1 MSFGPVFSEA
11 RDGERIRT
19 QLIRV
24 REHMLAAAR
33 QGRWLSVER
42 LCAELEA
49 IWQVRFPAESVG
61 ADLRH
66 LRKREHGSHQVER
79 RRANGQNYSEFRL
92 ALPEAVQGE
101 LLAIPAQHYRE
112 TSQ

>member
-33 QGRWLSVER
+33 QGRWLSVEM
-42 LCAELEA
+42 LCAELED

-66 LRKREHGSHQVER
+66 LRKSEHGGYQVER
-79 RRANGQNYSEFRL
+79 KRADGRNYSEFKL
-92 ALPEAVQGE
+92 ALHEAVQGE

-112 TSQ
+112 DAR

>member
-24 REHMLAAAR
+24 RDHMLAAAR

-42 LCAELEA
+42 LCAELED

-61 ADLRH
+61 ADIRH
-66 LRKREHGSHQVER
+66 LRKREHGGHQVER
-79 RRANGQNYSEFRL
+79 RRANGQNYSEFKL

-101 LLAIPAQHYRE
+101 LLRIPMQHHHEDAR
-112 TSQ
+112 